1 MNLFGSRRALITFIV
16 IIGITIFYGGV
27 SMRGAGVG
35 ITMWPQQD
43 LGAGGELSL
52 SNPNPPK
59 CVVATAGKLMVVDSR
74 GNVCER
80 FALGQTSHAN
90 CCAPG
95 EPHVHLACE
104 TCQQIPSAAGRECCE
119 LYEYC
124 VSCCMRRH
132 LESDAS
138 TNELGT
144 ANGGSGDALVPH
156 SPSLGRNYTI
166 FSWCAL
172 ACRTNSQTV
181 VNAADRHCIF
191 TMPPPDNADGRSPKL
206 LSPSPSSSPS
216 ASSSTSPTPVPADH
230 WIEF

>member
-27 SMRGAGVG
+27 SMRGAG

-43 LGAGGELSL
+43 LGAGGELGL
-52 SNPNPPK
+52 AGPTTNPPK
-59 CVVATAGKLMVVDSR
+59 CMVATAGKLMVVDSR

-80 FALGQTSHAN
+80 FALGRTSHAN

-95 EPHVHLACE
+95 ELYSHLSCN
-104 TCQQIPSAAGRECCE
+104 TCQQMPSVAAGRECCE
-119 LYEYC
+119 LYEFC

-132 LESDAS
+132 IEFDQKQ
-138 TNELGT
+138 NQNQ
-144 ANGGSGDALVPH
+144 NGGSGEALVPH
-156 SPSLGRNYTI
+156 SPSAGRNYTI

-172 ACRTNSQTV
+172 SCRTNSQTV

-191 TMPPPDNADGRSPKL
+191 TMPPPDDPNHRPSAPST
-206 LSPSPSSSPS
+206 PSPSSLPS
-216 ASSSTSPTPVPADH
+216 LSITPTSVPADH